1 MFCNNCGTQLPEG
14 TKFCNGCGAPVAP
27 VQPQNPVGGAEP
39 TMFVGNIPQEPAEI
53 PAYQPPMQNFA
64 PQPPVQPE
72 PKKSNTGLI
81 IGAVVAVAVVVV
93 VFCILGF
100 VKPGFL
106 LDKEDTTAGKESTSS
121 LAENEDPTSPSYKPS
136 IDEPSSNPSVPV
148 QPSVDLQDAKDAA
161 DKYLGY
167 LAKYDIVS
175 LCNCEILSFKDVEG
189 SYEKAL
195 LDAIA
200 AENGTAIT
208 PSELYSILSSQSN
221 TTITDMEDF
230 INATVAAD
238 SGDSDAIS
246 YTINSAKEISKSEA
260 DGYIRKTKASI
271 DAFSEYGLDSDNCPW
286 DELEAFVK
294 VDCTVSNDLG
304 SDKTVIILG
313 YIDNDWAV
321 IHMDDGS
328 PSIHL
333 TSIAFLAGMLS
344 Y

>member
-27 VQPQNPVGGAEP
+27 VQPQTPVGGAEP

-200 AENGTAIT
+200 AENGTAISLHSQIQPLRIWKTLLMQLLLQT
-208 PSELYSILSSQSN
+208 PV
-221 TTITDMEDF
+221 T
-230 INATVAAD
+230 A
-238 SGDSDAIS
+238 
-246 YTINSAKEISKSEA
+246 
-260 DGYIRKTKASI
+260 
-271 DAFSEYGLDSDNCPW
+271 
-286 DELEAFVK
+286 
-294 VDCTVSNDLG
+294 
-304 SDKTVIILG
+304 
-313 YIDNDWAV
+313 
-321 IHMDDGS
+321 
-328 PSIHL
+328 
-333 TSIAFLAGMLS
+333 MLS
-344 Y
+344 VIQSTLLKRFQKVKLTATSEKPRQASMLSASTALIPTIVLGMS